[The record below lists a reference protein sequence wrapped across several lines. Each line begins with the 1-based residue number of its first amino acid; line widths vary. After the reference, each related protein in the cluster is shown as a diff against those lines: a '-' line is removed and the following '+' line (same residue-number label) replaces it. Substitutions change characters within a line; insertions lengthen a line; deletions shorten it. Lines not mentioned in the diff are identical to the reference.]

1 MHFAYPPRKSS
12 NPPPY
17 LRAAKL
23 PGLRRSRLKIIAAA
37 GFAFLVLIYLLT
49 RPTRHAPYKSYAPT
63 GNPPAVIVSVFD
75 EMKYDKAYLD
85 LIKDNRIQ
93 YAAKH
98 GMLCYETFFPKVG
111 DYDIKGAPTSWTNVV
126 AVRHALTK
134 FPDCKFVWFLDQNA
148 FIMNPD
154 LTIEEHVMKP
164 ARLEGLMIKDYP
176 VVPPDSIIK
185 TFSHLKGQD
194 VDFVVTQDKDGMSA
208 SSYVVRNGDWAR
220 FFLETWFDPLYR
232 SYNFQRAETHA
243 LEHIVQWHPTVLARL
258 ALVPQKT
265 LNTYSRAS
273 KGVEYQDGDFVVV
286 FNGCT
291 STQECDAD
299 AHRYVY
305 RWQSAFKST

>member
-23 PGLRRSRLKIIAAA
+23 PGLRRSRLKVIAAA

-63 GNPPAVIVSVFD
+63 GSPPVVIVSVFD

-85 LIKDNRIQ
+85 MIKENRIQ
-93 YAAKH
+93 YAEKH
-98 GMLCYETFFPKVG
+98 GYETFFPKVG
-111 DYDIKGAPTSWTNVV
+111 DYDLKGAPTSWTNVV

-148 FIMNPD
+148 FIMNFE
-154 LTIEEHVMKP
+154 LTVEEHIMKP
-164 ARLEGLMIKDYP
+164 AKLEGLMIKDRP

-194 VDFVVTQDKDGMSA
+194 VDFVVTQDKEGMSA
-208 SSYVVRNGDWAR
+208 SSYVIRNGDWAR

-258 ALVPQKT
+258 ALVPQKI

-273 KGVEYQDGDFVVV
+273 KGTEYQEGDFAVV

-291 STQECDAD
+291 STQECDTD
-299 AHRYVY
+299 AQRYLY
-305 RWQSAFKST
+305 RWRTAFKSA